1 MVTCFSA
8 ICKHEFRAIE
18 NQPHWACHMFLLFIL
33 LNSLACSLLY
43 WPFITHSR
51 SPMTHA
57 IQGWVET
64 PSQLYSSTFFTSVE
78 KKCPNLAC
86 WRLAA
91 CDQAQGDHVCVWS
104 QRAKLKSPINALICG
119 AAKVRKGLSLFSPC
133 HLCAPGCDLSWMSVS
148 LAGGSRYSYGGW
160 KRVVLCNPW
169 CNSTN
174 WSR

>member
-1 MVTCFSA
+1 M
-8 ICKHEFRAIE
+8 
-18 NQPHWACHMFLLFIL
+18 PHVPALELSGLLIALLTLHHTLQKPHDPCHSRMGRDTFTALFIYL
-33 LNSLACSLLY
+33 
-43 WPFITHSR
+43 
-51 SPMTHA
+51 
-57 IQGWVET
+57 
-64 PSQLYSSTFFTSVE
+64 FTSVK

-119 AAKVRKGLSLFSPC
+119 AAKVSLRKGLSLFSPC

-148 LAGGSRYSYGGW
+148 LAGGSSYSYGGW